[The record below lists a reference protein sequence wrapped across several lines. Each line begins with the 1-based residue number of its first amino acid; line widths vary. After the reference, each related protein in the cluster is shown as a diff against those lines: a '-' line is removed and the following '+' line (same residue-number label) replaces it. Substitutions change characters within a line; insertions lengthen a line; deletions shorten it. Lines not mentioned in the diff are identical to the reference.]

1 MRVSKNILITAGIA
15 VGAGALAVYGLVK
28 DTELKDKAKESG
40 KKMLG
45 NAKELGGTL
54 GEAIDKSKKSIVNF
68 FDTNINKVE
77 DEEDDYE
84 DIVEDED
91 IKREFDEKEAVAEEN
106 KAVETAAEAEKTD
119 KNEV

>member
-28 DTELKDKAKESG
+28 DTELKDKVKESG

-77 DEEDDYE
+77 NEEDDYE
-84 DIVEDED
+84 DIMEDEN
-91 IKREFDEKEAVAEEN
+91 IKREFDKKEAVAEES

>member
-40 KKMLG
+40 RKMLG

-77 DEEDDYE
+77 DKEDDYE
-84 DIVEDED
+84 DIMEDED
-91 IKREFDEKEAVAEEN
+91 IKREFDKKEAVAEES

>member
-40 KKMLG
+40 KKILG

>member
-1 MRVSKNILITAGIA
+1 MQEVLSKQNQEIERLQNIIKEVREYIKSHREA
-15 VGAGALAVYGLVK
+15 VDERGEHIIYF
-28 DTELKDKAKESG
+28 LKD
-40 KKMLG
+40 
-45 NAKELGGTL
+45 
-54 GEAIDKSKKSIVNF
+54 DF
-68 FDTNINKVE
+68 

>member
-1 MRVSKNILITAGIA
+1 MRVSKNILITVGIA

>member
-77 DEEDDYE
+77 NEEDDYE
-84 DIVEDED
+84 DIMEDED
-91 IKREFDEKEAVAEEN
+91 IKREFDKKEAVAEEN

>member
-1 MRVSKNILITAGIA
+1 MRISKNILITAGIA
-15 VGAGALAVYGLVK
+15 VGASALAVYGLVK

-40 KKMLG
+40 RKMLG

-77 DEEDDYE
+77 GEEDDYE
-84 DIVEDED
+84 DIMEDED
-91 IKREFDEKEAVAEEN
+91 IKREFDKKEAVAEEN

>member
-68 FDTNINKVE
+68 FDTTINKVE
-77 DEEDDYE
+77 GEEDDYE
-84 DIVEDED
+84 DIMEDED
-91 IKREFDEKEAVAEEN
+91 IKKEFDKKEAVAEEN
-106 KAVETAAEAEKTD
+106 KAAETAAEAEKTD

>member
-1 MRVSKNILITAGIA
+1 MRISKNILITAGIA

-28 DTELKDKAKESG
+28 DTELKEKAKESG

-91 IKREFDEKEAVAEEN
+91 IKREFDEKEAVAEES
-106 KAVETAAEAEKTD
+106 KAVETAAEAEKKD